1 MKKNRERFDSTPI
14 AFAVLEEIR
23 KRLDEFTPRLRAFA
37 EYILQNP
44 ESLAFLP
51 ITDIAKES
59 GVAQST
65 IVRFCN
71 VLGYEGYA
79 HLVREAR
86 QAIQSELGAAGRF
99 KIVRRMRKESEGN
112 LSLTTFERLFEQE
125 LENIANLA
133 KRIRSADFYRCIDLM
148 ARADYICIIGCMSST
163 SLAQFFGDILSK
175 AFTRVAVLHGHHVM
189 TSAVFQQLT
198 KKSLVFLISFPQY
211 ATSTA
216 QLGKLAASKGSH
228 IVAITD
234 NNNSPIVPLADISF
248 LIPVSIESYME
259 SYSAPLALISILVNA
274 FSEKDPRKTEEAL
287 SRYDN
292 YTSDMNLYK
301 VSKPRMK
308 VRK

>member
-99 KIVRRMRKESEGN
+99 KIVRRMRQESEGN

-133 KRIRSADFYRCIDLM
+133 KRVRSADFYRCIDLM
-148 ARADYICIIGCMSST
+148 ASADHICIIGCMSST

-216 QLGKLAASKGSH
+216 QLGELAASKGSH

-274 FSEKDPRKTEEAL
+274 FSEKNPRKTEEAL

-292 YTSDMNLYK
+292 YTSEMNLYK
-301 VSKPRMK
+301 VSKPGMK
-308 VRK
+308 GRG